1 MATHPLSD
9 ALNNPYVGLVI
20 VAIVVVI
27 VVIFRIYTIR
37 NPGFMRA
44 KCPKC
49 SAVFDASRM
58 FSGIHIGPYKQ
69 LTCPACGKTS
79 FMNAYSKAPLNWPLK
94 EQPQKPPEPQMTEAE
109 LEQKRIEDSKYEKT

>member
-1 MATHPLSD
+1 LAHSLSD
-9 ALNNPYVGLVI
+9 ALNNPYIGLVI
-20 VAIVVVI
+20 VAIVVV
-27 VVIFRIYTIR
+27 VAVIFRIYTIR

-49 SAVFDASRM
+49 GSVFDASRM

-79 FMNAYSKAPLNWPLK
+79 FMNAYSKTPLNWP
-94 EQPQKPPEPQMTEAE
+94 PQQTQKQTEPSMTDAE
-109 LEQKRIEDSKYEKT
+109 LEQKHIEDSKYEQA